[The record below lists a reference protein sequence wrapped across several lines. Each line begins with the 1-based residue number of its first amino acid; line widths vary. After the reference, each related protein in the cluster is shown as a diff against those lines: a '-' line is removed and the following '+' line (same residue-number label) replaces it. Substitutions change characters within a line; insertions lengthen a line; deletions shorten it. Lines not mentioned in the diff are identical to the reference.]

1 VTLLEN
7 GRCEGVKAGVHGVA
21 LGLALVCGV
30 YNFAALVQR
39 RQGRHLAV
47 NALLYAGLAV
57 WEFQHLRHHLHS
69 GQHEVRTD

>member
-7 GRCEGVKAGVHGVA
+7 GQCEGVKAGVHGVA
-21 LGLALVCGV
+21 LGLALVCGA
-30 YNFAALVQR
+30 YNVAALVQR

-57 WEFQHLRHHLHS
+57 WEWHHLKHHLLS
-69 GQHEVRTD
+69 RITDAAR